1 MRAHAANCID
11 ALLLTAVVCSTH
23 GLRYSA
29 VLPSPNP
36 RAPINNDARGRI
48 RREIGRIDK
57 CELGGRMFFAPRD
70 DAPPRNEWHRV
81 LRGPLSVRVV
91 GMEAEPVALSADVD
105 AAAAAL
111 ADDIVQRVDWRAALD
126 AWAAFGNSVTV
137 PLPAHVRC
145 KRHTTAGWAPA
156 GLSPPLRRELAK
168 RLPDCFTAEA
178 RRDAAAVEIQ
188 ITIHETGVLCEV
200 LALKQRMDRDL
211 PSPGMRRLESYVVAQ
226 AVRIQPSDVI
236 LDPFCGKAT
245 FLAEAE
251 LCWPG
256 ASVIGVDSD
265 PEQLD
270 AAARNLA
277 SAGNATLLE
286 ASATALPLADD
297 SVDAIISC
305 PPFDRQYA
313 AAGGL
318 SELNSAAFAEMQ
330 RVLKPDGRA
339 SLLIDET
346 SLEIAKRHWPGL
358 CVLGPMPLGPWVRCV
373 LCAWPGGDAWTAWD
387 RRAWAR
393 RRDAAL
399 PGLEP
404 VWVP

>member
-1 MRAHAANCID
+1 
-11 ALLLTAVVCSTH
+11 
-23 GLRYSA
+23 
-29 VLPSPNP
+29 
-36 RAPINNDARGRI
+36 
-48 RREIGRIDK
+48 
-57 CELGGRMFFAPRD
+57 
-70 DAPPRNEWHRV
+70 
-81 LRGPLSVRVV
+81 
-91 GMEAEPVALSADVD
+91 MEAEPVALSADVD

-245 FLAEAE
+245 FLAETE

>member
-1 MRAHAANCID
+1 MRANAAIGID
-11 ALLLTAVVCSTH
+11 ALLLVAAVCSTF

-36 RAPINNDARGRI
+36 RAPVNNDARGRI

-57 CELGGRMFFAPRD
+57 CELGGRVFFAPRD

-91 GMEAEPVALSADVD
+91 GLETELVALPADVD

-111 ADDIVQRVDWRAALD
+111 ADEIVERIDWSAALE
-126 AWAAFGNSVTV
+126 AWAAFGNANTA
-137 PLPAHVRC
+137 PLPAHARC
-145 KRHTTAGWAPA
+145 KRHATAGWAPA

-168 RLPDCFTAEA
+168 RLPDSLTAEP

-188 ITIHETGVLCEV
+188 VTLHETGVLVEMV
-200 LALKQRMDRDL
+200 ALKQRMDRDL

-226 AVRIQPSDVI
+226 AVRIQPGNVV

-277 SAGNATLLE
+277 SAGNATLLQ

-318 SELNSAAFAEMQ
+318 SELYGAAFAEMQ

-339 SLLIDET
+339 ALLLDET

-373 LCAWPGGDAWTAWD
+373 LCAWPGGDAWAAWD
-387 RRAWAR
+387 RSAWAR

-399 PGLEP
+399 PGLEV